1 MKCHNV
7 FNISLLRPFKPTVE
21 GQSYAPPPPV
31 EVDDIG
37 EIWEVNRIVDSRLIR
52 NKLSYLVKWKGFA
65 GTPQATSW
73 EPHSNVEGSQLLLEE
88 FHSSHPDKPSV
99 SSKRMKVRTN

>member
-7 FNISLLRPFKPTVE
+7 FNISLLRPFEQTVE
-21 GQSYAPPPPV
+21 GPYTPPPPV

-37 EIWEVNRIVDSRLIR
+37 EVWEVNCIVDLRLVQ
-52 NKLSYLVKWKGFA
+52 NKLSYLVKWKGSA

-73 EPHSNVEGSQLLLEE
+73 ELHLNVE
-88 FHSSHPDKPSV
+88 
-99 SSKRMKVRTN
+99 